1 MMNGKWKVF
10 GYSSIG
16 KYHIENNMPNQD
28 SFYYKIRNNLISV
41 AVADGLGS
49 RKYSHLGSSLLT
61 KNVVKLSRLFYGNK
75 ILFEKKLKNIF
86 IKEIKRLNVN
96 TNDALSTLMFAI
108 IKNGKIYIA
117 KIGDGDIIILG
128 KDNFVIEENKT
139 FGNITNPF
147 GYEKLSWYVFDE
159 KDIDFIFLAT
169 DGLSDD
175 LKDKINF
182 AKAFKKFFEKL
193 PKYKLFRES
202 EKMLKNWN
210 VKGSVDDK
218 TFACLIKEKDE
229 KIY

>member
-1 MMNGKWKVF
+1 MNGKWKVF
-10 GYSSIG
+10 GYSLIG

-28 SFYYKIRNNLISV
+28 SFFYKVHNNLISA

-49 RKYSHLGSSLLT
+49 RRYSHLGSFLLT

-75 ILFEKKLKNIF
+75 ILFEKKLKDIF
-86 IKEIKRLNVN
+86 IEGIKKLNVN
-96 TNDALSTLMFAI
+96 MNDALSTLMFAI

-128 KDNFVIEENKT
+128 KDNFVIEENKN
-139 FGNITNPF
+139 FGNITNPY
-147 GYEKLSWYVFDE
+147 GYKNLNWYEFNEKEV
-159 KDIDFIFLAT
+159 DFIFLAT
-169 DGLSDD
+169 DGISDD
-175 LKDKINF
+175 LLDKLGF
-182 AKAFKKFFEKL
+182 AKAFKEYFEKL
-193 PKYKLFRES
+193 PKYKLLKES

-218 TFACLIKEKDE
+218 TFVCLIKEKDE